1 MGMLVN
7 SYHPTESWA
16 EVAAEAH
23 LLVKQRSQR
32 PPDPLKDES
41 RHLPEARPNPGA
53 LPDNDL
59 GPGQYTFSEAL
70 TSKTPCVPR
79 IVKGDRFAKAG
90 KGFESQ
96 MIDIGPDAWAESLS
110 SRPLSPASMRQT
122 GSSGFEAGSTQ
133 GRSFP
138 RNWRTKIQRPHHEL
152 VAEHQPDGEL
162 PILGEAAIPP
172 GMKAKRDNFIR
183 RRPPGLQHSH
193 SAGSLV
199 RGNPRSFKSDRV
211 DMSMLSASSQSLPSP
226 LGLELHGSPAPGS
239 PKKGDLEKAK
249 KRKKKKRSGSKG

>member
-23 LLVKQRSQR
+23 LLVQQRLRQR
-32 PPDPLKDES
+32 PIDLLKDES
-41 RHLPEARPNPGA
+41 RTLSDARPNPGG

-59 GPGQYTFSEAL
+59 GPGQYTVSMAL

-90 KGFESQ
+90 SGSESQ
-96 MIDIGPDAWAESLS
+96 LIKLGPDAWAESLS

-122 GSSGFEAGSTQ
+122 GSSGFEAAGSTH
-133 GRSFP
+133 GRSLGK
-138 RNWRTKIQRPHHEL
+138 NWRSKIQRPHHEL

-162 PILGEAAIPP
+162 PITGEAAIPP
-172 GMKAKRDNFIR
+172 GVKAKHDSFIR
-183 RRPPGLQHSH
+183 RKHPGLHSQ
-193 SAGSLV
+193 STGSLV
-199 RGNPRSFKSDRV
+199 RGNPRDFKSDRV
-211 DMSMLSASSQSLPSP
+211 DMSMLRASAEHLPSTR
-226 LGLELHGSPAPGS
+226 GLELFGSPAPGS
-239 PKKGDLEKAK
+239 PKKADLEKAK
-249 KRKKKKRSGSKG
+249 KNKKKKKSSKG